1 MREFI
6 EPEVAN
12 AIHARAN
19 RKCECE
25 NPRCKHVA
33 RYCRNGHQCQ
43 ERHHAT
49 GGSEDGSREVR
60 ERSGRL
66 PGVLSAQQ
74 LLLPTA
80 ANGHVRSVFLIA
92 ARGSERIKEIWHWL
106 QTATAAELGIGV

>member
-33 RYCRNGHQCQ
+33 RYCRNGLNAKSGITLPEGAKTVQGKIEKGRAVCQ
-43 ERHHAT
+43 ECFQHSNSFYR
-49 GGSEDGSREVR
+49 
-60 ERSGRL
+60 
-66 PGVLSAQQ
+66 QQ
-74 LLLPTA
+74 PMVT
-80 ANGHVRSVFLIA
+80 
-92 ARGSERIKEIWHWL
+92 
-106 QTATAAELGIGV
+106 

>member
-33 RYCRNGHQCQ
+33 RYCRNGLNAKSGITLP
-43 ERHHAT
+43 EGAKTVKGR
-49 GGSEDGSREVR
+49 SEKGSR
-60 ERSGRL
+60 RL

-80 ANGHVRSVFLIA
+80 ADGHVRSA
-92 ARGSERIKEIWHWL
+92 S
-106 QTATAAELGIGV
+106 